1 MRSLNKEP
9 CVMSGKRYFFDT
21 NAIIAL
27 LQGHEVLVKLA
38 HQAEFI
44 GISVISRLEF
54 FAFSGLTQEDKT
66 LFDQFVSRVNIT
78 DITMKDV
85 VLLDA
90 ISQIRIMSSLKL
102 PDAIIIAS
110 AQSVHSVLVTADVQ
124 LANFAKTSV
133 FLFKPE
139 NS

>member
-1 MRSLNKEP
+1 MHSLNKVP

-27 LQGHEVLVKLA
+27 LQGHEVLVNLA

-54 FAFSGLTQEDKT
+54 FAFSGLTQEDKV
-66 LFDQFVSRVNIT
+66 LFDQFVSRVNVT
-78 DITMKDV
+78 DITMQDP
-85 VLLDA
+85 VLLDT
-90 ISQIRIMSSLKL
+90 ISQIRMMGSLKL

-110 AQSVHSVLVTADVQ
+110 AQSVHSVLVTADIQ

-139 NS
+139 KS

>member
-1 MRSLNKEP
+1 
-9 CVMSGKRYFFDT
+9 MSGKHYFFDT

-27 LQGHEVLVKLA
+27 LQGHEVLVNLA
-38 HQAEFI
+38 HHAEFI

-54 FAFSGLTQEDKT
+54 FAFSGLTQEDKA
-66 LFDQFVSRVNIT
+66 LFDQFVSRVNVT
-78 DITMKDV
+78 DITMKDP

-90 ISQIRIMSSLKL
+90 ISQIRMTGSLKL

-110 AQSVHSVLVTADVQ
+110 AQSVNSVLVTADVQ

-139 NS
+139 N

>member
-1 MRSLNKEP
+1 MRSLNKVP

-27 LQGHEVLVKLA
+27 LQGHEVLVNLA

-54 FAFSGLTQEDKT
+54 FAFSGLTQEDKV
-66 LFDQFVSRVNIT
+66 LFDQFVSRVNVT
-78 DITMKDV
+78 DITMQDP

-90 ISQIRIMSSLKL
+90 ISQIRMMGSLKL

-110 AQSVHSVLVTADVQ
+110 AQSVHSVLVTADIQ

-139 NS
+139 KS

>member
-1 MRSLNKEP
+1 
-9 CVMSGKRYFFDT
+9 MSGKHYFFDT

-27 LQGHEVLVKLA
+27 LQGHEVLVNLA

-54 FAFSGLTQEDKT
+54 FAFSGLTQEDKA
-66 LFDQFVSRVNIT
+66 LFDQFVSRVNVT
-78 DITMKDV
+78 DITMKDP

-90 ISQIRIMSSLKL
+90 ISQIRMTGSLKL

>member
-1 MRSLNKEP
+1 
-9 CVMSGKRYFFDT
+9 MSGKRYFFDT

-27 LQGHEVLVKLA
+27 LQGHEVLVNLA

-54 FAFSGLTQEDKT
+54 FAFSGLTQEDKV
-66 LFDQFVSRVNIT
+66 LFDQFVSRVNVT
-78 DITMKDV
+78 DITMQDP
-85 VLLDA
+85 VLLDT
-90 ISQIRIMSSLKL
+90 ISQIRMMGSLKL

-110 AQSVHSVLVTADVQ
+110 AQSVHSVLVTADIQ

-139 NS
+139 KS